1 MLVFK
6 IRRMSSFYDVS
17 GGKHSIFKNQL
28 FFIDLSVKVP
38 VKVVKLCL
46 SLTFSSK
53 DPRLKKIDTAGALF

>member
-1 MLVFK
+1 MGVNIAFLK
-6 IRRMSSFYDVS
+6 ISF
-17 GGKHSIFKNQL
+17 